1 MSVNI
6 LILVGTGDGLQ
17 LAKEL
22 ALRAESKF
30 NVYIFLDKRFRIS
43 SDLKVAG
50 QISSL
55 RNKEFFHR
63 FLIENG
69 IEALIDASHP
79 FDKESTEL
87 CKGVSDLADIKFTH
101 FLRPPW
107 TSTIDDNWTSVR
119 TLDEAAKTIP
129 DGSNVFIA
137 TGRIG
142 LEKFSKLT
150 SSKFFIRRLGKVKM
164 HCPLDNG
171 KFIYGDPPFSL
182 KDELSLF
189 RSLKIDI
196 LVIKNVGGEGSFAK
210 VEAARAMNISVI
222 MIERSQKPWAKG
234 IDIIPGIFKW
244 LGYNL

>member
-22 ALRAESKF
+22 GLHPEF
-30 NVYIFLDKRFRIS
+30 NIYIFVDNRSRLRS
-43 SDLKVAG
+43 NLKVG
-50 QISSL
+50 GEISTL
-55 RNKEFFHR
+55 RNEDFFHR

-79 FDKESTEL
+79 FDKEITEL
-87 CKGVSDLADIKFTH
+87 CKRVSKLADIKLTH

-107 TSTIDDNWTSVR
+107 IPTIDDNWTSVR
-119 TLDEAAKTIP
+119 TLDEAAKIIP

-182 KDELSLF
+182 KDEISLF
-189 RSLKIDI
+189 RSLKIDTLI
-196 LVIKNVGGEGSFAK
+196 IKNVGGEGSFAK
-210 VEAARAMNISVI
+210 VEAARAMNIAVI
-222 MIERSQKPWAKG
+222 LIERPQKSCANG
-234 IDIIPGIFKW
+234 IDTIAGIFKW
-244 LGYNL
+244 MDHNL

>member
-6 LILVGTGDGLQ
+6 LILIGTGDGLQ

-22 ALRAESKF
+22 GLRAEF
-30 NVYIFLDKRFRIS
+30 NVHIFVDKRSRFRS
-43 SDLKVAG
+43 NLKVAG
-50 QISSL
+50 EISSL
-55 RNKEFFHR
+55 RNEEFFLR

-79 FDKESTEL
+79 FDNETSGL
-87 CKGVSDLADIKFTH
+87 CKRVSKLADIKLTH
-101 FLRPPW
+101 FLRPSW
-107 TSTIDDNWTSVR
+107 TPTIDDNWTSVR

-222 MIERSQKPWAKG
+222 MIERPQKPWANG

-244 LGYNL
+244 MDHNL

>member
-1 MSVNI
+1 M
-6 LILVGTGDGLQ
+6 
-17 LAKEL
+17 
-22 ALRAESKF
+22 
-30 NVYIFLDKRFRIS
+30 
-43 SDLKVAG
+43 
-50 QISSL
+50 
-55 RNKEFFHR
+55 
-63 FLIENG
+63 
-69 IEALIDASHP
+69 
-79 FDKESTEL
+79 
-87 CKGVSDLADIKFTH
+87 
-101 FLRPPW
+101 
-107 TSTIDDNWTSVR
+107 R

-164 HCPLDNG
+164 QCPLDNG
-171 KFIYGDPPFSL
+171 KFIYGNPPFSL
-182 KDELSLF
+182 KDEISLF

-222 MIERSQKPWAKG
+222 MIERPQKPCANG

-244 LGYNL
+244 MDHNL

>member
-6 LILVGTGDGLQ
+6 LILIGTGDGLQ

-22 ALRAESKF
+22 GLRAEF
-30 NVYIFLDKRFRIS
+30 NVHIFVDKRSRFRS
-43 SDLKVAG
+43 NLKVVG
-50 QISSL
+50 EISSL
-55 RNKEFFHR
+55 RNEEFFLG

-79 FDKESTEL
+79 FDNETTEL
-87 CKGVSDLADIKFTH
+87 CKRVSKLADIKLTH
-101 FLRPPW
+101 FLRPSW
-107 TSTIDDNWTSVR
+107 TPTIDDNWTSVR

-150 SSKFFIRRLGKVKM
+150 SSKFFIRRLGKIKM

-222 MIERSQKPWAKG
+222 MIERPQKPWANG

-244 LGYNL
+244 MDHNL

>member
-22 ALRAESKF
+22 CLHAEF
-30 NVYIFLDKRFRIS
+30 NIYIFVNNRSRLRS
-43 SDLKVAG
+43 NLKVAG
-50 QISSL
+50 EISTL
-55 RNKEFFHR
+55 RDEDFFHR
-63 FLIENG
+63 FLIDNG
-69 IEALIDASHP
+69 IESLIDASHP
-79 FDKESTEL
+79 FDKEITEL
-87 CKGVSDLADIKFTH
+87 CKRVSKLADIKLTH

-107 TSTIDDNWTSVR
+107 IPTIDDKWTSVR
-119 TLDEAAKTIP
+119 TLDEAAKIIP

-210 VEAARAMNISVI
+210 VEAARAINISVI
-222 MIERSQKPWAKG
+222 MIERPQKPWVNG
-234 IDIIPGIFKW
+234 IDTIPGIFKW
-244 LGYNL
+244 MDHNL

>member
-1 MSVNI
+1 MSLNI

-17 LAKEL
+17 LAKKL
-22 ALRAESKF
+22 GLRAEF
-30 NVYIFLDKRFRIS
+30 NVHIFVDKRSRIRS
-43 SDLKVAG
+43 NLKFAG
-50 QISSL
+50 EISSL
-55 RNKEFFHR
+55 KNEEFFFR

-87 CKGVSDLADIKFTH
+87 CKRVSKLADIKLTH
-101 FLRPPW
+101 FFRPPW
-107 TSTIDDNWTSVR
+107 IPTIDDNWTSVR

-182 KDELSLF
+182 KDEISLF

-222 MIERSQKPWAKG
+222 MIERPQKPWANG
-234 IDIIPGIFKW
+234 IDTIPGIFKW
-244 LGYNL
+244 MDHNL

>member
-1 MSVNI
+1 MSINI
-6 LILVGTGDGLQ
+6 LILVGTGDSLKV
-17 LAKEL
+17 ANEL
-22 ALRAESKF
+22 CLRAEFK
-30 NVYIFLDKRFRIS
+30 VYIFLDKRSRFRS
-43 SDLKVAG
+43 NSKVAG
-50 QISSL
+50 EISSL
-55 RNKEFFHR
+55 RNEEFFHR

-69 IEALIDASHP
+69 IKFLIDASHP

-87 CKGVSDLADIKFTH
+87 CKRVSKLADIKLTH

-107 TSTIDDNWTSVR
+107 TPTIDDNWTSVR
-119 TLDEAAKTIP
+119 TLDEAAKSIP
-129 DGSNVFIA
+129 EGSNVFIA

-142 LEKFSKLT
+142 LEKFSKVT

-164 HCPLDNG
+164 HCPLSNG
-171 KFIYGDPPFSL
+171 KFIYGNPPFSL

-196 LVIKNVGGEGSFAK
+196 LVIKNVGGEGSFTK

-222 MIERSQKPWAKG
+222 MIERPQKAWVNG

-244 LGYNL
+244 MDHNL

>member
-6 LILVGTGDGLQ
+6 LILVGTGDGL
-17 LAKEL
+17 EL
-22 ALRAESKF
+22 SKKLGLKTEF
-30 NVYIFLDKRFRIS
+30 SVYIFVDNRSRLHPNLR
-43 SDLKVAG
+43 VAG
-50 QISSL
+50 EISAL
-55 RNKEFFHR
+55 KNEDFFHR
-63 FLIENG
+63 FLIKNG
-69 IEALIDASHP
+69 IEYLIDASHP

-87 CKGVSDLADIKFTH
+87 CKRVCKLADIKFTH

-107 TSTIDDNWTSVR
+107 SPTIDDNWISVQ
-119 TLDEAAKTIP
+119 TLDGAAKTIP

-171 KFIYGDPPFSL
+171 KFIYGEPPFSL
-182 KDELSLF
+182 KDEISLF

-222 MIERSQKPWAKG
+222 MIERPQKPCANG

-244 LGYNL
+244 MDHNL

>member
-22 ALRAESKF
+22 CLRTEF
-30 NVYIFLDKRFRIS
+30 NVHIFVDKRSRIHS
-43 SDLKVAG
+43 NLKVAG
-50 QISSL
+50 EISSL
-55 RNKEFFHR
+55 RNEEFFHH

-87 CKGVSDLADIKFTH
+87 CKRISKLADIKLTH

-150 SSKFFIRRLGKVKM
+150 SSKFFIRRLGKVKLQ
-164 HCPLDNG
+164 CPLDNG
-171 KFIYGDPPFSL
+171 KFIYGNPPFSL
-182 KDELSLF
+182 KDERSLF

-196 LVIKNVGGEGSFAK
+196 LVIKNVGGDGSFVK

-222 MIERSQKPWAKG
+222 MIERPLKSWANG
-234 IDIIPGIFKW
+234 ITTISGIFKW
-244 LGYNL
+244 MDDNL

>member
-1 MSVNI
+1 MNANI
-6 LILVGTGDGLQ
+6 LILVGTGDSLN
-17 LAKEL
+17 LANEL
-22 ALRAESKF
+22 CLRAEFK
-30 NVYIFLDKRFRIS
+30 VYIFLDKRSRLRTNS
-43 SDLKVAG
+43 KVAG
-50 QISSL
+50 EISSL
-55 RNKEFFHR
+55 RNEEFFHR
-63 FLIENG
+63 FLIDNG
-69 IEALIDASHP
+69 IKVLIDASHP

-87 CKGVSDLADIKFTH
+87 CKRVYKLADIKLTQ
-101 FLRPPW
+101 FLRPAWAP
-107 TSTIDDNWTSVR
+107 TIDDNWTSVR

-182 KDELSLF
+182 KDEISLF

-222 MIERSQKPWAKG
+222 MIERPQKPWANG

-244 LGYNL
+244 MDHNL

>member
-1 MSVNI
+1 MSLNI

-17 LAKEL
+17 LAKKL
-22 ALRAESKF
+22 GLRAEF
-30 NVYIFLDKRFRIS
+30 NVHIFVDERSRIRS
-43 SDLKVAG
+43 NLKVAG
-50 QISSL
+50 EISSL
-55 RNKEFFHR
+55 KNEEFFFR

-87 CKGVSDLADIKFTH
+87 FKRVSKLADIKLNH

-107 TSTIDDNWTSVR
+107 TPTIDDNWTCVQ

-164 HCPLDNG
+164 HCLLDNG

-182 KDELSLF
+182 KDEISLF

-222 MIERSQKPWAKG
+222 MIERPQKPWANG
-234 IDIIPGIFKW
+234 IDTIPGIFKW
-244 LGYNL
+244 MDHNL

>member
-6 LILVGTGDGLQ
+6 LILVGTVYGLQ

-22 ALRAESKF
+22 GLRAEF
-30 NVYIFLDKRFRIS
+30 NIYIFLDNRSRLRS
-43 SDLKVAG
+43 NLKVAG
-50 QISSL
+50 EISTL
-55 RNKEFFHR
+55 RNEDFFHR

-69 IEALIDASHP
+69 IKSLIDASHP
-79 FDKESTEL
+79 FDKEITEL
-87 CKGVSDLADIKFTH
+87 CKRVSKFADIKVTH

-107 TSTIDDNWTSVR
+107 TPTIDDNWTSVR

-150 SSKFFIRRLGKVKM
+150 RSKLFIRRLGKVKM

-182 KDELSLF
+182 KDEISLF
-189 RSLKIDI
+189 RSLKIDTLI
-196 LVIKNVGGEGSFAK
+196 IKNVGGEGSFAK
-210 VEAARAMNISVI
+210 VEAARAINISCLLYTSDAAD
-222 MIERSQKPWAKG
+222 ES
-234 IDIIPGIFKW
+234 
-244 LGYNL
+244 

>member
-22 ALRAESKF
+22 GLHAEF
-30 NVYIFLDKRFRIS
+30 NIYIFVDNRSRLR

-50 QISSL
+50 EISTL
-55 RNKEFFHR
+55 RNEDFFHR

-69 IEALIDASHP
+69 IEYLIDASHP
-79 FDKESTEL
+79 FDKEITEL
-87 CKGVSDLADIKFTH
+87 CKRVSKLADIKLTH

-107 TSTIDDNWTSVR
+107 IPTIDDNWTSVR

-150 SSKFFIRRLGKVKM
+150 SSKLFIRRLGKVKM

-182 KDELSLF
+182 KDEISLF
-189 RSLKIDI
+189 RSLKIDVLI
-196 LVIKNVGGEGSFAK
+196 IKNVGGEGSFAK

-222 MIERSQKPWAKG
+222 MIERPQKSWVNG
-234 IDIIPGIFKW
+234 IDTIPGIFKW
-244 LGYNL
+244 MDHNL

>member
-22 ALRAESKF
+22 GCRAEFK
-30 NVYIFLDKRFRIS
+30 VHIFVDKRSCIRS
-43 SDLKVAG
+43 SLKVARE
-50 QISSL
+50 ISSL
-55 RNKEFFHR
+55 RNEEFFHR
-63 FLIENG
+63 FLAENG
-69 IEALIDASHP
+69 IEALNDASHP

-87 CKGVSDLADIKFTH
+87 CKRVSKFADIKLTH
-101 FLRPPW
+101 FIRPPW
-107 TSTIDDNWTSVR
+107 TPTTDDNWTSVR
-119 TLDEAAKTIP
+119 TMDEAAKNIV

-137 TGRIG
+137 TGRSG

-182 KDELSLF
+182 KDEISLF
-189 RSLKIDI
+189 RSLKIDTLI
-196 LVIKNVGGEGSFAK
+196 IKNVGGEGSFAK
-210 VEAARAMNISVI
+210 VEAARAMNIAVI
-222 MIERSQKPWAKG
+222 LIERPQKSWANG
-234 IDIIPGIFKW
+234 IDTIPGIFKW
-244 LGYNL
+244 VDHNL

>member
-22 ALRAESKF
+22 CLHAEF
-30 NVYIFLDKRFRIS
+30 NIYIFVNNRSRLRS
-43 SDLKVAG
+43 NLKVAG
-50 QISSL
+50 EISSL
-55 RNKEFFHR
+55 RNEEFFHR

-69 IEALIDASHP
+69 IESLIDASHP
-79 FDKESTEL
+79 FDKEITEL
-87 CKGVSDLADIKFTH
+87 CKRVSKLADIKLTH

-107 TSTIDDNWTSVR
+107 IPTIDDNWTSVR

-150 SSKFFIRRLGKVKM
+150 SSKLFIRRLGKVKM

-182 KDELSLF
+182 KDEISLF

-196 LVIKNVGGEGSFAK
+196 LVIKNVGGDGSFVK

-222 MIERSQKPWAKG
+222 MIERPKKSWVNG
-234 IDIIPGIFKW
+234 IDTIPGIFEW
-244 LGYNL
+244 MDHNL

>member
-22 ALRAESKF
+22 GLHAEFNICIFVDNRSRLRS
-30 NVYIFLDKRFRIS
+30 N
-43 SDLKVAG
+43 LKVAG
-50 QISSL
+50 EISTL
-55 RNKEFFHR
+55 RNEDFFHR

-69 IEALIDASHP
+69 IESLIDASHP
-79 FDKESTEL
+79 FDKEITEL
-87 CKGVSDLADIKFTH
+87 CKRVSKLADIKLTH

-107 TSTIDDNWTSVR
+107 TQTIDDNWTSVR

-150 SSKFFIRRLGKVKM
+150 SSKLFIRRLGKVKM

-182 KDELSLF
+182 KDEISLF
-189 RSLKIDI
+189 RSLKIDV

-210 VEAARAMNISVI
+210 VEAARALNISVI
-222 MIERSQKPWAKG
+222 MIERPQKSWVNG
-234 IDIIPGIFKW
+234 IDTIPGIFKW
-244 LGYNL
+244 MDHNL

>member
-22 ALRAESKF
+22 GLHAEF
-30 NVYIFLDKRFRIS
+30 NIYIFVDNRSRLR

-50 QISSL
+50 EISTL
-55 RNKEFFHR
+55 RNEDFFHR

-69 IEALIDASHP
+69 IESLIDASHP
-79 FDKESTEL
+79 FDKEITEL
-87 CKGVSDLADIKFTH
+87 CKRVSKLADIKLTH

-107 TSTIDDNWTSVR
+107 IPTIDDNWTSVR

-150 SSKFFIRRLGKVKM
+150 SSKLFIRRLGNVKM

-182 KDELSLF
+182 KDEISLF
-189 RSLKIDI
+189 RSLKIDVLI
-196 LVIKNVGGEGSFAK
+196 IKNVGGEGSFAK

-222 MIERSQKPWAKG
+222 MIERPQKSWVNG
-234 IDIIPGIFKW
+234 IDTIPGIFKW
-244 LGYNL
+244 MDHNL

>member
-22 ALRAESKF
+22 GLNAEF
-30 NVYIFLDKRFRIS
+30 NIYIFVDNRSRLR

-50 QISSL
+50 EISTL
-55 RNKEFFHR
+55 RNEDFFHR

-69 IEALIDASHP
+69 IESVIDASHP
-79 FDKESTEL
+79 FDKEITEL
-87 CKGVSDLADIKFTH
+87 CKRVSKLADIKLTH
-101 FLRPPW
+101 FIRPPW
-107 TSTIDDNWTSVR
+107 TPTTDDNWTRVQ
-119 TLDEAAKTIP
+119 TMDEAVKKIV

-137 TGRIG
+137 TGRSG

-171 KFIYGDPPFSL
+171 KFI
-182 KDELSLF
+182 
-189 RSLKIDI
+189 
-196 LVIKNVGGEGSFAK
+196 
-210 VEAARAMNISVI
+210 
-222 MIERSQKPWAKG
+222 
-234 IDIIPGIFKW
+234 
-244 LGYNL
+244 